1 MTDALAFTLFDGQPE
16 WADIAMALGLAFL
29 VSVVIAWLLGRLV
42 KVVLAAAYGSEG
54 QAPQLVANPVF
65 VTRIVTFLLV
75 FPLTALPMLDAVGQH
90 YDVGLDQKSVVRWFL
105 ASGLRIVVIVTIAWL
120 IVKVVSGSARRLE
133 AELARSSGPDA
144 AERLKRSRT
153 LGRLITNVVA
163 TLVGTVALLMVLRE
177 LNVDVVPMLTGAGI
191 AGVALGFGA
200 QWLVRDIIAGFF
212 LILEDQVRVGDIAMI
227 NGQGGT
233 VEAISLR
240 TIVLRD
246 VEGAVH
252 VFPNGGI
259 LTLANRTRDYSFY
272 PIDITVD
279 FGEDTDKVMAV
290 LRAASAELQADP
302 EFGPSI
308 LAPLEIQGVD
318 SFRDGQVT
326 IKTRI
331 QTAPQRQW
339 VVGRELRRRLHIALA
354 AAGIDLPPAGIHTM
368 LSTRRQ

>member
-1 MTDALAFTLFDGQPE
+1 M
-16 WADIAMALGLAFL
+16 
-29 VSVVIAWLLGRLV
+29 
-42 KVVLAAAYGSEG
+42 
-54 QAPQLVANPVF
+54 F
-65 VTRIVTFLLV
+65 VTRVVSFLLV
-75 FPLTALPMLDAVGQH
+75 FPLTALPMLDAVGQR
-90 YDVGLDQKSVVRWFL
+90 YDVGLDQKSVVRWLL
-105 ASGLRIVVIVTIAWL
+105 ASGLRVVFIITIAWL
-120 IVKVVSGSARRLE
+120 IIKVVSGSARRLE
-133 AELARSSGPDA
+133 AELARSTGPGA
-144 AERLKRSRT
+144 AERLKRSNT

-290 LRAASAELQADP
+290 LRATSAELQADP

-368 LSTRRQ
+368 LSTRK